1 MTAGRNGAL
10 TVIAVMFV
18 LYVTGVFGTLGIVRG
33 FSPMEGLVS
42 LMALLPLVFI
52 GGLIWFG
59 IEVIS
64 SLRRIEAA
72 VRDEDSI
79 EPEFSRRA

>member
-1 MTAGRNGAL
+1 MTAGSKRVL
-10 TVIAVMFV
+10 TVIAVTFV

-33 FSPMEGLVS
+33 FGPMESLVS
-42 LMALLPLVFI
+42 LMALLPFVFI